1 MVRITKTPD
10 ERRSELITT
19 ARKLFFTKGY
29 EQTTVSDIVKAIGV
43 AQGTFYYYF
52 ESKKDVLDAIFEELI
67 NEQQAILRAIVE
79 DDSLSAIPK
88 WTKAIRANNNW
99 KTDLKDE
106 LIELISLKIMQ
117 ENLMLREKYRALS
130 RQKISL
136 QFAEIIHQGIEEGV
150 FATEYPQESAEIVIA
165 IGKSI
170 RSFLTDILLNP
181 DKYDNAIALAKRKF
195 NAVQAAMERVLGA
208 SPGSLQLIDEAMLEK
223 WFGK

>member
-1 MVRITKTPD
+1 MVRIMKAPE

-19 ARKLFFTKGY
+19 ARKLFSTKGY

-52 ESKKDVLDAIFEELI
+52 ESKKDVLDAIIEELI
-67 NEQQAILRAIVE
+67 NEQQAILRTIVE

-88 WTKAIRANNNW
+88 WTKAIRATNNW
-99 KTDLKDE
+99 KIDHKDE
-106 LIELISLKIMQ
+106 MIELIRLPIMQ
-117 ENLMLREKYRALS
+117 EGILREKYRASS

-136 QFAEIIHQGIEEGV
+136 VFAEIICQGIEEGV
-150 FATEYPQESAEIVIA
+150 FVTEYPQETAEIVIA

-170 RSFLTDILLNP
+170 RGFLTDILFNP
-181 DKYDNAIALAKRKF
+181 DKYDNSVDLARRKF
-195 NAVQAAMERVLGA
+195 NAVQEAMERVLGA
-208 SPGSLQLIDEAMLEK
+208 SPGSLQLIDEAMLEN

>member
-1 MVRITKTPD
+1 MVRITKAPE

-88 WTKAIRANNNW
+88 WTKAIRASNNW
-99 KTDLKDE
+99 KTDLRDE
-106 LIELISLKIMQ
+106 LIELISLKIMR

-136 QFAEIIHQGIEEGV
+136 QFAEIIYQGIEEGV
-150 FATEYPQESAEIVIA
+150 FTTEYPQESAEIVIA

-181 DKYDNAIALAKRKF
+181 DKYDNAIALARRKF

-208 SPGSLQLIDEAMLEK
+208 APGSLLLIDETQLEN
-223 WFGK
+223 WFDK

>member
-1 MVRITKTPD
+1 MVRITKAPE

-29 EQTTVSDIVKAIGV
+29 EQTTVSDIVTTIDV

-52 ESKKDVLDAIFEELI
+52 ESKKDVLDAIIKELI
-67 NEQQAILRAIVE
+67 NEQQAILRTIVE

-88 WTKAIRANNNW
+88 WTKAIRASNNW
-99 KTDLKDE
+99 KIDLKDE
-106 LIELISLKIMQ
+106 MIELIRLPILR
-117 ENLMLREKYRALS
+117 EDLILREKYRTLS

-136 QFAEIIHQGIEEGV
+136 VFAKIIYQGIEEGV
-150 FATEYPQESAEIVIA
+150 FATEYPQETAEFVIA

-181 DKYDNAIALAKRKF
+181 DEYENAIALARRKF
-195 NAVQAAMERVLGA
+195 NAVQAAMERILGA
-208 SPGSLQLIDEAMLEK
+208 SPGSLQLIDEAVLEN